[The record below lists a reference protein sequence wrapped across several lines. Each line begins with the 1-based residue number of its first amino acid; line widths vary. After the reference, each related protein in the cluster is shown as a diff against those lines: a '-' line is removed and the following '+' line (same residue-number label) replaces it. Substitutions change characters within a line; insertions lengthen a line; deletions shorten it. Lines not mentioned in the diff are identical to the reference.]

1 MSAPN
6 GGAEVV
12 VDHVSRS
19 FEDGRIAA
27 LEDVSFRV
35 EPGEF
40 VAVTGPSGCGKS
52 TLLNLI
58 GALDR
63 ATAGSITVA
72 GEQVERLPDPA
83 LYRGTVVGF
92 VFQFYNLIPTL
103 TAVENVQLPMLGRGL
118 PRSQRVTRARELL
131 VEVGLSDRAGS
142 YPPTLSGGERQRVAI
157 ARALAN
163 EPRLLLADE
172 PTGALDTATGGQI
185 VELLHSVREQR
196 GTTVLLVTNDPDIA
210 EAADRILRIR
220 DGRIEEASAAIP
232 SGAPRSA
239 SG

>member
-1 MSAPN
+1 MSAGS

-40 VAVTGPSGCGKS
+40 VAVTGPSGGGKS

-72 GEQVERLPDPA
+72 GERVEHLPDPA

-92 VFQFYNLIPTL
+92 VFQFHNLIPTL
-103 TAVENVQLPMLGRGL
+103 TALENVQLPMLGRGL
-118 PRSQRVTRARELL
+118 PRPHRVARARELL

-185 VELLHSVREQR
+185 VELLQSVRAQR
-196 GTTVLLVTNDPDIA
+196 GTTVLLVTNDPDVA

-220 DGRIEEASAAIP
+220 DGRIEEASASIP
-232 SGAPRSA
+232 SGAPRSV

>member
-1 MSAPN
+1 MTARN

-12 VDHVSRS
+12 VDNVSRS

-27 LEDVSFRV
+27 LVEVSFRV
-35 EPGEF
+35 DPGEF
-40 VAVTGPSGCGKS
+40 VSITGPSGCGKS

-63 ATAGSITVA
+63 PTS
-72 GEQVERLPDPA
+72 GEILVGGERIGGLDGA
-83 LYRGTVVGF
+83 RYRGSVVGF
-92 VFQFYNLIPTL
+92 VFQFHNLIPTL
-103 TAVENVQLPMLGRGL
+103 NALENVQLPMFGHELSRGE
-118 PRSQRVTRARELL
+118 RVERARVLL
-131 VEVGLSDRAGS
+131 EEVGLSQRASS

-172 PTGALDTATGGQI
+172 PTGALDSENGEQI
-185 VELLHSVREQR
+185 VALLQSVRAQR
-196 GTTVLLVTNDPDIA
+196 GTTVLLVTNDPDVA
-210 EAADRILRIR
+210 ASADRILRIR
-220 DGRIEEASAAIP
+220 DGRIDEPTRDAE
-232 SGAPRSA
+232 PRSA

>member
-1 MSAPN
+1 MTARN

-12 VDHVSRS
+12 VDNVSRS

-27 LEDVSFRV
+27 LVEVSFRV

-40 VAVTGPSGCGKS
+40 VSITGPSGCGKS

-63 ATAGSITVA
+63 PTS
-72 GEQVERLPDPA
+72 GEILVGGERVGGLDGA
-83 LYRGTVVGF
+83 RYRGSVVGF
-92 VFQFYNLIPTL
+92 VFQFHNLIPTL
-103 TAVENVQLPMLGRGL
+103 NALENVQLPMFGHELSRGE
-118 PRSQRVTRARELL
+118 RVERARVLL
-131 VEVGLSDRAGS
+131 EEVGLSQRASS

-172 PTGALDTATGGQI
+172 PTGALDSENGDQI
-185 VELLHSVREQR
+185 VALLQSVRAQR
-196 GTTVLLVTNDPDIA
+196 GTTVLLVTNDPDVA
-210 EAADRILRIR
+210 ASADRILRIR
-220 DGRIEEASAAIP
+220 DGRIEEPTPDAE
-232 SGAPRSA
+232 PRSA

>member
-1 MSAPN
+1 MTAPA

-12 VDHVSRS
+12 VDGVSRS

-27 LEDVSFRV
+27 LADVSLRV
-35 EPGEF
+35 AEGEL

-63 ATAGSITVA
+63 PTAGSIVVD
-72 GEQVERLPDPA
+72 GERLEQLSNA
-83 LYRGTVVGF
+83 ARYRGRVVGF
-92 VFQFYNLIPTL
+92 VFQFHNLIPTL
-103 TAVENVQLPMLGRGL
+103 TALENVQLPMLGHDLSRGA
-118 PRSQRVTRARELL
+118 RVARARALL
-131 VEVGLSDRAGS
+131 EEVGLGPRQAA

-172 PTGALDTATGGQI
+172 PTGALDSATGAQI
-185 VELLHSVREQR
+185 IELLQRVRAQR
-196 GTTVLLVTNDPDIA
+196 GTTILLVTNDPDVA
-210 EAADRILRIR
+210 EAADRILRMR
-220 DGRIEEASAAIP
+220 DGRIEAAEP
-232 SGAPRSA
+232 TRAEAPRSA